1 MPLHE
6 LVFSSLI
13 APLMLTLLFEGL
25 YFIKRKYDGVS
36 FWTAFILLNVITNLS
51 LNLVLGT
58 LTSSPEAYFPVFIV
72 GEILVVVVETLG
84 YLYYLPDRKDMF
96 LHTAQANMSSML
108 LGVVF
113 SIITLLT

>member
-36 FWTAFILLNVITNLS
+36 FWTAFILLNLITNLS

-58 LTSSPEAYFPVFIV
+58 LTSSPEGYFPVFIV
-72 GEILVVVVETLG
+72 GEILVVVVEALG
-84 YLYYLPDRKDMF
+84 YLYYLPDRRDIF
-96 LHTAQANMSSML
+96 VHTAQANMSSML
-108 LGVVF
+108 LGVVV